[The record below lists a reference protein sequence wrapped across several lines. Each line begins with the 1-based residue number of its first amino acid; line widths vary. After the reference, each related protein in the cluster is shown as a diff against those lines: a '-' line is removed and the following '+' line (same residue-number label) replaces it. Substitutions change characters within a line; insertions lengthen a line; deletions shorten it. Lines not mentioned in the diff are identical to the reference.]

1 MTSWLG
7 IESGMKLPLFHAGY
21 QGKHKRGQVPRQRDN
36 EPALRTV
43 EEHGQVPRQRDDD
56 LALRTV
62 EEQETQE
69 EQGHARFGYADSP
82 GGDAC
87 TMPEGSVADSSQTGD
102 PPVSRAGMTGSPA
115 APSADMM
122 PETRSTPDAD
132 VIPDTGMWPTDLPEQ
147 RPPSAT
153 GKPADSS
160 RSRR

>member
-1 MTSWLG
+1 
-7 IESGMKLPLFHAGY
+7 MKLPLFHAGY

-36 EPALRTV
+36 EPALHTL
-43 EEHGQVPRQRDDD
+43 EERGQVPRQRDDD
-56 LALRTV
+56 PALRAV

-69 EQGHARFGYADSP
+69 EQGPARFGYADSP

-87 TMPEGSVADSSQTGD
+87 TMPEGGVADSSLTGD
-102 PPVSRAGMTGSPA
+102 SPVSRADMSGSPA
-115 APSADMM
+115 APSAGMM
-122 PETRSTPDAD
+122 PETRSTPDADTIPDAD

-153 GKPADSS
+153 GKPADSL